1 MANDKVI
8 ISGIEYKVRKI
19 IDNNTL
25 LYDENLILKQRVNEL
40 EQIIDEL
47 KGNLENKKN
56 ELFKFTIAN
65 TLEKKIGVKEGIDK
79 IDSLIVEINK
89 CIEVLSE

>member
-1 MANDKVI
+1 MANDKVL

-19 IDNNTL
+19 IDNNAL
-25 LYDENLILKQRVNEL
+25 LYNENLVLTKRVNEL
-40 EQIIDEL
+40 EQIINEL

-65 TLEKKIGVKEGIDK
+65 TLEKKLGVEEGIDK
-79 IDSLIVEINK
+79 IDCLIDEINK